1 MRHSIVLFLLVACGG
16 SNKPAP
22 TVDPAPPATSSLLD
36 CTKVADHVSGTV
48 ANKTPPARVA
58 PAAVHDMVM
67 TRCQTDAWSD
77 ETKHCLFAIKAIS
90 EGRACASGMTDV
102 QRDAIKAH
110 AARLRAEATGP
121 TDTDESGDWIKHVVE
136 E

>member
-1 MRHSIVLFLLVACGG
+1 
-16 SNKPAP
+16 
-22 TVDPAPPATSSLLD
+22 
-36 CTKVADHVSGTV
+36 
-48 ANKTPPARVA
+48 
-58 PAAVHDMVM
+58 MVM

-90 EGRACASGMTDV
+90 EGRACADGMTDV

-110 AARLRAEATGP
+110 AQRLRAEATGP
-121 TDTDESGDWIKHVVE
+121 TATDESGDWIKHVVE